1 MNEIHIISPGLF
13 TTIQDAGR
21 YGYQG
26 FGMPV
31 AGAMDQL
38 SYALANLLVGN
49 TSGEAVLEATLTG
62 PEIAFTAH
70 TYLAVCGADMQA
82 RLNGY
87 HIPMN
92 QTIEVE
98 AGSTLSFGTLVS
110 GCRTYIAFTGGLDIE
125 PVMQSRSTYVRAA
138 IGGLHG
144 RPLKAGDR
152 LTINQGAD
160 SPTARQA
167 PAELHTAAQLDM
179 PYSLIPGPEIKRVGY
194 KALESLL
201 TTPYIL
207 SEYCDRMGY
216 RLQGEPLVFS
226 EGARPDI
233 LSAGT
238 VAGTL
243 QLPADG
249 QPILLMADRQT
260 TGGYARLAI
269 MASTDINR
277 AAQLK
282 PGDTMRFEEISI
294 KKAQKKFRLQHK
306 LLQEISN

>member
-1 MNEIHIISPGLF
+1 MNEINIISPGLF

-38 SYALANLLVGN
+38 SYALSNLLVGN
-49 TSGEAVLEATLTG
+49 TNGEAVLEATLTG

-70 TYLAVCGADMQA
+70 TYIAICGADMQA
-82 RLNGY
+82 MLNGY
-87 HIPMN
+87 HLPMN
-92 QTIEVE
+92 QTIKVE
-98 AGSTLSFGTLVS
+98 AGSMLSFGALVS
-110 GCRTYIAFTGGLDIE
+110 GCRTYIAFAGGLEIE
-125 PVMQSRSTYVRAA
+125 PVMQSRSTYLRAG
-138 IGGLHG
+138 IGGVHG

-152 LTINQGAD
+152 LKINPGAD
-160 SPTARQA
+160 SISAKQA
-167 PAELHTAAQLDM
+167 PAELHTAAQLAM
-179 PYSLIPGPEIKRVGY
+179 PHRLISGPEIKRFGY

-201 TTPYIL
+201 TSPYIL

-216 RLQGEPLVFS
+216 RLQGEPLEFRKAV
-226 EGARPDI
+226 RPDI

-243 QLPADG
+243 QVPADG

-282 PGDTMRFEEISI
+282 PGDTIRFVEISL
-294 KKAQKKFRLQHK
+294 KKAQKSYKIQHE
-306 LLQEISN
+306 LLQQLRN